1 MEHSIPSIFLFFPH
15 RHISLFTL
23 HISTTHSLFIAS
35 LVIAVASVVVDLGC
49 REVAVLPRG
58 LSARET
64 RHPAVCGLATLSVAQ
79 LRLQIVC
86 ILEYSG

>member
-1 MEHSIPSIFLFFPH
+1 MEHSIPAIFLLFSH
-15 RHISLFTL
+15 RHIPLSTL
-23 HISTTHSLFIAS
+23 HISTTYSLFVAS

-49 REVAVLPRG
+49 REVAALPHG

-79 LRLQIVC
+79 LRLQV
-86 ILEYSG
+86 SS